1 MENNMMNGELLT
13 TEEVIMEELN
23 RQLEDIDSNVHEE
36 EKRNSGLGILVGGLL
51 VTGAL
56 AATAYAMKH
65 PKIKELRKSNALK
78 RARKMNE
85 ELGLNISDEELI
97 EIVNAKFDN
106 VEEIILNND
115 DVEEEN

>member
-36 EKRNSGLGILVGGLL
+36 EKRNSGLGILVGGLM
-51 VTGAL
+51 VAGAL
-56 AATAYAMKH
+56 AATTYVMNY
-65 PKIKELRKSNALK
+65 PKMKELRKSYALK

-85 ELGLNISDEELI
+85 MLGLNISDEDLVNVI
-97 EIVNAKFDN
+97 NAKYDN

>member
-36 EKRNSGLGILVGGLL
+36 EKRNSGLGILVGGLM
-51 VTGAL
+51 VAGAL
-56 AATAYAMKH
+56 AATTYVMNY
-65 PKIKELRKSNALK
+65 PKMKELRKSYALK

-85 ELGLNISDEELI
+85 ELGLNISDEDLVNVI
-97 EIVNAKFDN
+97 NAKYDCNDEIVI
-106 VEEIILNND
+106 VEEQ
-115 DVEEEN
+115 EENK

>member
-23 RQLEDIDSNVHEE
+23 RQLEDIESNIQEDE
-36 EKRNSGLGILVGGLL
+36 EKKNSGLGVLIGGLV

-56 AATAYAMKH
+56 VATGYAMKH
-65 PKIKELRKSNALK
+65 PKVKSIRRNFALS

-85 ELGLNISDEELI
+85 MLGLNISDEDLVSVI
-97 EIVNAKFDN
+97 NAKYDCNDEIVI
-106 VEEIILNND
+106 VEEQ
-115 DVEEEN
+115 EENE

>member
-85 ELGLNISDEELI
+85 ELGLNISDEDLVNVI
-97 EIVNAKFDN
+97 NAKYDCNDEIVI
-106 VEEIILNND
+106 VEEQ
-115 DVEEEN
+115 EENK

>member
-36 EKRNSGLGILVGGLL
+36 EKRNSGLGILVGGLM
-51 VTGAL
+51 VAGAL
-56 AATAYAMKH
+56 AATTYVMNY
-65 PKIKELRKSNALK
+65 PKMKELRKSYALK

-85 ELGLNISDEELI
+85 MLGLNISDEDLVNVI
-97 EIVNAKFDN
+97 NAKYDN

-115 DVEEEN
+115 DVEEN

>member
-23 RQLEDIDSNVHEE
+23 RQLEDINSNVQEDE
-36 EKRNSGLGILVGGLL
+36 EKKSGLGVLIGGLV

-56 AATAYAMKH
+56 VATGYAMKH
-65 PKIKELRKSNALK
+65 PKVKEIRRNFALS

-85 ELGLNISDEELI
+85 MLGLNISDEDLVNVI
-97 EIVNAKFDN
+97 NAKYDCN
-106 VEEIILNND
+106 DEMVIVEEQ
-115 DVEEEN
+115 EENE

>member
-36 EKRNSGLGILVGGLL
+36 EKRNSGLGILVGGLM
-51 VTGAL
+51 VAGAL
-56 AATAYAMKH
+56 AATTYVMNY
-65 PKIKELRKSNALK
+65 PKMKELRKSYALK

-85 ELGLNISDEELI
+85 MLGLNISDEDLVNVI
-97 EIVNAKFDN
+97 NAKYDCNDEIVI
-106 VEEIILNND
+106 VEEQ
-115 DVEEEN
+115 EENK